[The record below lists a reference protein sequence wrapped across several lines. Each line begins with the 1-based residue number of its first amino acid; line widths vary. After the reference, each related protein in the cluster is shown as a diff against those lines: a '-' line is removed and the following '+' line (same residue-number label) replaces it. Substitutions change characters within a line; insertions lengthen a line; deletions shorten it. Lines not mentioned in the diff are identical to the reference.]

1 MNEYPIVPGRGIGSG
16 TATALRHK
24 YLEQQGK
31 PSPRIAGH
39 TFEPEQLKS
48 NVESFLGSVE
58 IPVGLVGPLLLNYEG
73 NPELVHAAAATLEG
87 ALIASMNRGAKAVSL
102 CGGVTAAVLHQR
114 MVRCPMFIFNSLA
127 HSMVFRK
134 WVLANFAGIKRTA
147 EKYSNHAV
155 LETIQPYVTGK
166 SVHLKFI
173 YTTGDA
179 SGQNMTTACTW
190 HAILEIHEKFVAETG
205 IDIVHF
211 VVEGNGASDKKVS
224 AYSIGQGRGVHVVAE
239 CNLKEEVIK
248 SVLRTTSEDMV
259 RCFNQSVV
267 MSRLDGMAGYN
278 INVANAVAAIF
289 AATGQDLASIH
300 ESACGVLN
308 VEKTTEGLYLSLN
321 LPGLVIGTIGG
332 GTHLP
337 KQKEALELM
346 GCYGQGKVSRFS
358 QIIAGFALALEISTY
373 AAIVSGQFAK
383 AHEKLG
389 RNKPVNWLLR
399 AELDK
404 NFLGKCLNGQ
414 YEQRHIR
421 LVDFPVKEIENGII
435 SGLTSRISRKLIG
448 FVPVDVHFT
457 NHASHL
463 QPDLQGTDNLLMKSK
478 PLDLEVIKGLHY
490 MAAAVNPEL
499 SDLIS
504 AHKGHLEYTNCHL
517 KELKISEFLH
527 RKNFPYMPVFFGSHS
542 DQKRE
547 IYVLLQEFLKPEGL
561 ALINSENQPATW
573 TQNRIEN
580 ALKSIHAAHLHFTT
594 DPAAAALEVP
604 IFEPWQAVGLY
615 RKMLTVIREEY
626 AAQNWEEPLQVL
638 EKFLENMQEL
648 KAALKLPET
657 IIHNDFNSRNVAIR
671 TDETV
676 CIYDWELA
684 MVNLPHRDVVEF
696 LSFVLE
702 DDFEPEKLQHFLG
715 FHYQLAG
722 KEYPWESWKKGY
734 AYALQEYLVSRVSF
748 YLIGSVV
755 VKYDFAERVFRTGCR
770 MLQLLTATNP

>member
-16 TATALRHK
+16 TATSLRHN
-24 YLEQQGK
+24 YLSQQGK
-31 PSPRIAGH
+31 PSPKIALH
-39 TFEPEQLKS
+39 SFEQEQLKN

-58 IPVGLVGPLLLNYEG
+58 IPMGLVGPLLLNQEEKQ
-73 NPELVHAAAATLEG
+73 ELVHAAAATLEG

-102 CGGVTAAVLHQR
+102 SGGVTAEVLHQR
-114 MVRCPMFIFNSLA
+114 MIRCPMFIFSNLNQSLA
-127 HSMVFRK
+127 FRK
-134 WVLANFAGIKRTA
+134 WVLSNFPSIKRTA

-155 LETIQPYVTGK
+155 LETIEPYITGK

-205 IDIVHF
+205 IEIVHF

-224 AYSIGQGRGVHVVAE
+224 AYNIGHGRGVHVVAE
-239 CNLKEEVIK
+239 CNLKEEVIR
-248 SVLRTTSEDMV
+248 SVLRTTSEDLV
-259 RCFNQSVV
+259 RCFNQSVA

-289 AATGQDLASIH
+289 AATGQDLGSIH

-308 VEKTTEGLYLSLN
+308 VEKTSEGLYLSLN
-321 LPGLVIGTIGG
+321 LPGLVIGTVGG

-337 KQKEALELM
+337 KQKEALQLM
-346 GCYGQGKVSRFS
+346 DCYGQGKVSRFARV
-358 QIIAGFALALEISTY
+358 IAGFALALEISTF

-404 NFLGKCLNGQ
+404 NFLRKCLNGQ
-414 YEQRHIR
+414 YENRHINM
-421 LVDFPVKEIENGII
+421 VDFPVKEIENGII
-435 SGLTSRISRKLIG
+435 TGITSRISRKLIG
-448 FVPVDVHFT
+448 FIPVDVHFT
-457 NHASHL
+457 NHPSHL
-463 QPDLQGTDNLLMKSK
+463 QPDLQGTDNLLLKSK
-478 PLDLEVIKGLHY
+478 PLDLEVIKGLHF
-490 MAAAVNPEL
+490 MAAAINPGL

-504 AHKGHLEYTNCHL
+504 IHKNHLEYSNCHL
-517 KELKISEFLH
+517 KELKISEYLH
-527 RKNFPYMPVFFGSHS
+527 RKNFLYMPVFFGSHS
-542 DQKRE
+542 DQQRE
-547 IYVLLQEFLKPEGL
+547 IYLLLQEFLKPEGL

-573 TQNRIEN
+573 TKNRIEN
-580 ALKSIHAAHLHFTT
+580 ALQSITTAHQHFAEDLVAETLGI
-594 DPAAAALEVP
+594 PV
-604 IFEPWQAVGLY
+604 FEPWKSVDLY

-626 AAQNWEEPLQVL
+626 AEQHWDEPLLIL
-638 EKFLENMQEL
+638 EDFLENMQEL
-648 KAALKLPET
+648 KTSLNLPES

-671 TDETV
+671 IDETV

-684 MVNLPHRDVVEF
+684 MVNLPHRDVVEL

-702 DDFEPEKLQHFLG
+702 EDFEPENLLGFLM

-722 KEYPWESWKKGY
+722 KNYTWETWKKGY
-734 AYALQEYLVSRVSF
+734 AYALKEYLVSRVSF

-755 VKYDFAERVFRTGCR
+755 VKYDFAERVFRNGCR
-770 MLQLLTATNP
+770 MLQILTGTNV